1 MRKKYKTWIQQLS
14 ESYIRQ
20 NLQEAQQPPPMF
32 PPGGDPNPQPLP
44 QPTRPPSEPPMF
56 PPNQPRPSSA
66 MRSGQTPPPPPPKK
80 GPEVSSPYNT
90 QRLFWNGEYWVIQE
104 FEQDGNLIYNYVW
117 DGNQWVQLAV
127 PGVEIYRPRKNNT
140 TQNKL

>member
-56 PPNQPRPSSA
+56 PPTRPSSSVA
-66 MRSGQTPPPPPPKK
+66 MRSGQNPPPPPKK
-80 GPEVSSPYNT
+80 GPGVISPLNT
-90 QRLFWNGEYWVIQE
+90 QELFWNGQYWVVHE
-104 FEQDGNLIYNYVW
+104 FDENGILIYNYVW
-117 DGNQWVQLAV
+117 DGKEWVQLPV
-127 PGVEIYRPRKNNT
+127 PGGGIHRPRKNNI
-140 TQNKL
+140 TQNEL